1 MKKRIVSMLLAVL
14 MLFSSCVCLFS
25 CEQEIPDPAEVEVK
39 QSKALQAALKYFG
52 KRNYKQAYK
61 AAVQAR
67 DISDENLMTIEE
79 CYIEEYLIK
88 EKGNFYEA
96 KQLLDEVEWPE
107 EKKQTLIDRYG
118 NLSMCEAGNIVKFGK
133 IDFDPVEWIVLSVD
147 EVEHEGQKHRVAFIL
162 TKNVIGSPDGWG
174 TRSTKYGVS
183 DLHCWCE
190 TSFKL
195 QLRVNL
201 NKPEEKSVLY
211 LPLQTAGD
219 EEVLAR
225 CFAPSKEDIET
236 YLVGDLEQY
245 RKASPTQDAKLQG
258 VSGEYCS
265 YYLRNI
271 GKLENGLQYASGVNT
286 KGEIGDKYGRSVR
299 AIGGRVCLR
308 VSLGVIE

>member
-1 MKKRIVSMLLAVL
+1 MICLLLAVL
-14 MLFSSCVCLFS
+14 MLLSSSVCLFA
-25 CEQEIPDPAEVEVK
+25 CEQESDDSMQVK
-39 QSKALQAALKYFG
+39 ESMSAAYQAALKYFN
-52 KRNYKQAYK
+52 KKNYKQAYK

-67 DISDENLMTIEE
+67 DITDQNLMTIEE

-88 EKGNFYEA
+88 EMGNFYEA

-107 EKKQTLIDRYG
+107 EKKQTLINRYG

-147 EVEHEGQKHRVAFIL
+147 EVEHEGKKHRVAFIL
-162 TKNVIGSPDGWG
+162 TKDVIGSPDGWG

-211 LPLQTAGD
+211 LPLKTEGD
-219 EEVLAR
+219 DEILAR

-258 VSGEYCS
+258 VSGEYCA
-265 YYLRNI
+265 YYLRYI
-271 GKLENGLQYASGVNT
+271 GALENGLQYACGVNQ
-286 KGEIGDKYGRSVR
+286 KGEIGTKFGRSVR

-308 VSLGVIE
+308 VSLGEIQ

>member
-1 MKKRIVSMLLAVL
+1 MKKRIVFALLAAL
-14 MLFSSCVCLFS
+14 MLFSSTLCLFS
-25 CEQEIPDPAEVEVK
+25 CEKESEPSMQVEEK
-39 QSKALQAALKYFG
+39 MSAAQKAALKYFN
-52 KRNYKQAYK
+52 KKNYKQAYK

-67 DISDENLMTIEE
+67 DISDANLMTIEE

-88 EKGNFYEA
+88 ENGNFYEA
-96 KQLLDEVEWPE
+96 KQMLDQVEWPE
-107 EKKQTLIDRYG
+107 EKKQVLMDRYG

-147 EVEHEGQKHRVAFIL
+147 EVEHEGKKHRVAFIL
-162 TKNVIGSPDGWG
+162 TKDIIGSPDGWG

-219 EEVLAR
+219 DEILAR

-236 YLVGDLEQY
+236 YLVGDLEKY
-245 RKASPTQDAKLQG
+245 RKASPTKDAKLQG

-271 GKLENGLQYASGVNT
+271 GKLENGLQYACGVNQ
-286 KGEIGDKYGRSVR
+286 KGEIGEKFGRSVR

-308 VSLGVIE
+308 VSLGEI